1 MTRRAAVWALAGLSV
16 AAASGACAEVKPASS
31 THYKPAALSSVTG
44 QPGVKQVTLTEEAAR
59 RIGLTTVAV
68 RADQGVLVV
77 PSEAVIYDA
86 QGRSLVYTATGPLTF
101 VRADAVVTTSRAKES
116 WLSSGPAVGTPVV
129 TTGASE
135 VYGAEFEVGH

>member
-1 MTRRAAVWALAGLSV
+1 MTRRAAVWALTGLC
-16 AAASGACAEVKPASS
+16 AASALGACAEVKQASS
-31 THYKPAALSSVTG
+31 THYKPAALSSVTSK
-44 QPGVKQVTLTEEAAR
+44 PGVKQVTLTEEAAR

-86 QGRSLVYTATGPLTF
+86 QGRSLVYTAIAPLTF
-101 VRADAVVTTSRAKES
+101 VRADAVVTTSKAKDS
-116 WLSSGPAVGTPVV
+116 WLSSGPPVGTLVV